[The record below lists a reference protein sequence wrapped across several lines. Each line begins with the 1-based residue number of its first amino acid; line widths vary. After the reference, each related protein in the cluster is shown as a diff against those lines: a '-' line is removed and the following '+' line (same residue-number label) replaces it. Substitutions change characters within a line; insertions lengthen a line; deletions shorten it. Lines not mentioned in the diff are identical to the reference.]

1 MQYSISDTI
10 LNNQEILKDLMQ
22 WKLDKISYS
31 IILKN
36 LKNKYKIGISVPT
49 LSKIYGRITT
59 EAEQNTI
66 QYWQKLNEKKDLQ
79 LKVLQEEMREII
91 KDAQEAKKYRCCF
104 CKTPINPATA
114 HDARPIRELGTD
126 SSWCC
131 AECNRRIVIPTRR
144 AIYGKVKEENN
155 ANNN

>member
-1 MQYSISDTI
+1 MQNSMTHTI
-10 LNNQEILKDLMQ
+10 LNDQDIVRDLMQ
-22 WKLDKISYS
+22 WKLDKIPYS
-31 IILKN
+31 IILKS

-49 LSKIYGRITT
+49 LSKIYGKITA

-66 QYWQKLNEKKDLQ
+66 QYWQNLNVKKDLQ
-79 LKVLQEEMREII
+79 LKVLQEEMQEIL

-131 AECNRRIVIPTRR
+131 AECNRRIVAPTRQ
-144 AIYGKVKEENN
+144 AIYGRIKEENN
-155 ANNN
+155 VNND